1 MALPMKGRTRDG
13 PGMKR
18 FLLRYEICSRRR
30 RKRIKHIRYGISWV
44 RDKDVDNDNMDFMRV
59 LLILWLR
66 RKKRYGFAMQEEVE
80 VEFKNERKGNDVCV
94 VNV

>member
-1 MALPMKGRTRDG
+1 
-13 PGMKR
+13 
-18 FLLRYEICSRRR
+18 
-30 RKRIKHIRYGISWV
+30 
-44 RDKDVDNDNMDFMRV
+44 MDLMRV

-80 VEFKNERKGNDVCV
+80 VEFKNERKGNVVCV